1 MADKLQRLLAT
12 TLALTDEFQST
23 LSTTPALSSS
33 EKEPNTNPTEG
44 PAPLPLLSA
53 SATALKAQVT
63 KLSLLAINA
72 PFTPSAVNS
81 VLSAINESV
90 LPSLLTAAL
99 LITDAA
105 YTKSFRAEVHA
116 LVKTLLKELSG
127 LIGDVKNVADKKDR
141 EKKGGKKEEELPA
154 AEKDSVV
161 VATGRVWDAC
171 DVVVEIA
178 GKGVVGFVIRRVE
191 EWRDLVK
198 DAIGELEEWDPNDE
212 EDDEDWD
219 NLINGSGDDDDKSE
233 DGDEEEEEDAAALN
247 EHKKMAL
254 RALKPIAA
262 IYPAIVSNRL
272 KKGGLETSADV
283 LLPCSHLRA
292 LETLMADLQSIP
304 EHIDEAAGSLYEADI
319 EKSTSYLHKAKGR
332 AVKVVQSLVLPWTM
346 AETEGT
352 EAKTPEE
359 DKFSVWSKTWLKVIE
374 EVMPALDETTK

>member
-1 MADKLQRLLAT
+1 MADRLQRLLAT
-12 TLALTDEFQST
+12 TLALSEQFQST
-23 LSTTPALSSS
+23 LSTTPAVSSS
-33 EKEPNTNPTEG
+33 QTEEKATDSENAG

-81 VLSAINESV
+81 ILSAVNDSV

-99 LITDAA
+99 LVTDAA
-105 YTKSFRAEVHA
+105 YTKLFRAEVHA

-127 LIGDVKNVADKKDR
+127 LVGEVKVVADKKDR
-141 EKKGGKKEEELPA
+141 ENKGGKKEEELPA
-154 AEKDSVV
+154 PEKDSVV
-161 VATGRVWDAC
+161 GATGRVWDAC

-198 DAIGELEEWDPNDE
+198 DAIGELEEWDPA
-212 EDDEDWD
+212 DDDDDDWD
-219 NLINGSGDDDDKSE
+219 NLLNGDGEDGGDDEDDE
-233 DGDEEEEEDAAALN
+233 DEEEEETAALN
-247 EHKKMAL
+247 EQKKTAL
-254 RALKPIAA
+254 RALKPISAM
-262 IYPAIVSNRL
+262 YPAIISNRL

-283 LLPCSHLRA
+283 LLSSSHLRA

-319 EKSTSYLHKAKGR
+319 KKSNSYLCKAKGH
-332 AVKVVQSLVLPWTM
+332 AVKVVKSLILPWT
-346 AETEGT
+346 AEGA

-374 EVMPALDETTK
+374 EVTPDLEKGR